1 MKYSK
6 EYVRSGNRIFVDN
19 SNQML
24 FRDWPG
30 EWKTKATQEDRI
42 YFMAV
47 VTEKRKLSLTFRNT
61 RLMEK

>member
-1 MKYSK
+1 METVYSLIILTRCCL
-6 EYVRSGNRIFVDN
+6 EI
-19 SNQML
+19 NQ
-24 FRDWPG
+24 
-30 EWKTKATQEDRI
+30 ENEKATQEDRI